1 MVYGLGNFFCY
12 YEVSLLA
19 VSRFFF
25 IYFTVTVVKK
35 IVRYIEDL

>member
-19 VSRFFF
+19 VSRFVF